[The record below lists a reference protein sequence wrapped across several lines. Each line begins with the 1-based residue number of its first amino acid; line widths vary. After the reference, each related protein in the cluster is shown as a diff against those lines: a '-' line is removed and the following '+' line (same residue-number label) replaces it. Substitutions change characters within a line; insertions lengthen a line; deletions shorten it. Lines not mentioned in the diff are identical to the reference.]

1 MKHIC
6 TVDFEEYTFGISVDQ
21 SIDFPGFYRLVCDSV
36 LHDED
41 PEIADGFETPEE
53 AVKAIDTL
61 YSMYP
66 VNWEI
71 DE

>member
-21 SIDFPGFYRLVCDSV
+21 SIDCPGFYRLVCDDARE
-36 LHDED
+36 DED

-53 AVKAIDTL
+53 AINAIDTL
-61 YSMYP
+61 YSNYP
-66 VNWEI
+66 IEWGC
-71 DE
+71 